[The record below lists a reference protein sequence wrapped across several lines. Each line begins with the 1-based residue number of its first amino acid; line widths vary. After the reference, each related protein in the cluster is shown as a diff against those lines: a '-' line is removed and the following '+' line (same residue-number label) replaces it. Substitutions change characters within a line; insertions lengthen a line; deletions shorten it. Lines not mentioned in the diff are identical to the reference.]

1 MSRLGNPAP
10 QPPQPRSG
18 AARFAMPQS
27 ESASMSENRSA
38 EALQGQSVEAVKRQK
53 QPMTVRLTFEAIDR
67 LTEIERDLRRS
78 GVRARQASASE
89 IIEALIHSATAG
101 SVLELIRSVGEDIAE
116 R

>member
-10 QPPQPRSG
+10 QPRSG
-18 AARFAMPQS
+18 AARFAAPQI
-27 ESASMSENRSA
+27 ENAKTPENQNATTSKRQNA
-38 EALQGQSVEAVKRQK
+38 ETVKRQK

-89 IIEALIHSATAG
+89 VIEALIHSATADH
-101 SVLELIRSVGEDIAE
+101 VLGLLKNTTDHST
-116 R
+116 